1 MNAALRTKAI
11 TLRTKERLSYAE
23 IKKRLKVSKSTLS
36 YWLHDHPLREEEIL
50 FLRRRAWKKGEASRE
65 RFRNTMREKKKANAE
80 KVYGEQKR
88 RLATLPEDAFF
99 VAGLMLHLGEG
110 DKRNGTRINLANTDP
125 EIIKFF
131 IKWLDNFLGI
141 AREKIRI
148 QLHLYENMDIAGEVK
163 FWKKELC
170 LEDSQLYKTQIRRL
184 QKSSFTYA
192 GSYRHGTC
200 SIFVPGVK
208 RKTELMMATKALLD
222 ICKEVKTM
230 RA

>member
-1 MNAALRTKAI
+1 MYR
-11 TLRTKERLSYAE
+11 
-23 IKKRLKVSKSTLS
+23 
-36 YWLHDHPLREEEIL
+36 
-50 FLRRRAWKKGEASRE
+50 
-65 RFRNTMREKKKANAE
+65 
-80 KVYGEQKR
+80 EQKR
-88 RLATLPEDAFF
+88 RLAALSEDAFF

-125 EIIKFF
+125 EVIKFF

-141 AREKIRI
+141 AHKEVKI
-148 QLHLYENMDIAGEVK
+148 QLHLYENMDIDTEVK
-163 FWKKELC
+163 FWKEELG
-170 LEDSQLYKTQIRRL
+170 LQDNQLYKTQIRRL
-184 QKSSFTYA
+184 QKSSFSYV

-222 ICKEVKTM
+222 TCKDIKTM